1 MTEKTSP
8 RDDVVTVMVLEG
20 DWGGQVYLTVPV
32 DRLGPDAQLEALLL
46 HLDRIAWPSNEGQ
59 GTRVYREDAML
70 DEGIPVGMGGGC
82 VFSDA
87 VWLHPEFAAEV
98 EMVRHL
104 LDLTAGLHVHTMDE
118 KEASS

>member
-1 MTEKTSP
+1 MPEKSSVC
-8 RDDVVTVMVLEG
+8 VVTVMVLEG

-32 DRLGPDAQLEALLL
+32 VHLGPDAQLEALLQ

-59 GTRVYREDAML
+59 GARVYREDATL
-70 DEGIPVGMGGGC
+70 DEGIPGGMGGGC
-82 VFSDA
+82 VFPDA

-98 EMVRHL
+98 ELVRDL
-104 LDLTAGLHVHTMDE
+104 LDLTAGLHVHTDE